1 MSYTVVF
8 FDLETTGLDT
18 QVCDIIQIS
27 AVCGERDF
35 NAYTVPRR
43 AITKEA
49 SRITGFSV
57 VDGALF
63 LRGEFV
69 RTVPLRNALT
79 SLIDFLRSFSGTV
92 YLAAHNADRFDAPV
106 INRVLRE
113 FSLLEEF
120 QKVVSNFL
128 DTFLLSK
135 RLFPRFYSYSQKYL
149 VERFLEKTYNAHNA
163 LEDAKMLQELFHKWQ
178 PGRNAVWKSLI

>member
-18 QVCDIIQIS
+18 QACDIIQIS
-27 AVCGERDF
+27 AVCGERVF
-35 NAYTVPRR
+35 NVYTVPRCN
-43 AITKEA
+43 ITNEA
-49 SRITGFSV
+49 SSITGFSV
-57 VDGALF
+57 VDGTLF
-63 LRGEFV
+63 LHGDIMP
-69 RTVPLRNALT
+69 TVPLRNALT
-79 SLIDFLRSFSGTV
+79 SLITFLRSFSGTV

-106 INRVLRE
+106 LNRVLQE

-120 QKVVSNFL
+120 QSVVSNFL

-149 VERFLEKTYNAHNA
+149 VQRFLDKTYNAHNA
-163 LEDAKMLQELFHKWQ
+163 LEDAKMLQELFYKWQ